1 MKKIL
6 YPVLLFFISINIFY
20 AQTDRKYDPVQ
31 FENLQYQWLHPVID
45 SSLIDKVFRIDSQN
59 DTIFYDGFS
68 TFYGTEL
75 YRVDP
80 VIYNGNVYIFEQL
93 WKGWGP
99 IGTFVQCIDI
109 KTGKTNWQTHFYNE
123 DNRKELSR
131 YAYINDQGQ
140 LEILGMKEL
149 KGSNCNNCY
158 RLIVRKYDPKTGALL
173 EKINVSESNQQ
184 AMNLYGIPFGLQM
197 AGSNFLFPYNTDSY
211 MYAFTIGNLAT
222 IILNDSC
229 QAIQKD
235 TVELENDYKLVFYAT
250 LYKTQS
256 NNFLYFQA
264 GQDTYPY
271 PKDSLYF
278 QYHYFDKNMNILKS
292 GELGGLL
299 TPTRESY
306 YYNVYRNDDYF
317 ILMGIDS
324 VLNTMDSSIYDMGTY
339 SMFDIEGDLIEQVSI
354 TDDDGNP
361 FDYGD
366 KNKIFGKATKLKY
379 DDGMLII
386 FSNVDKEGN
395 NYLNFIKTDG
405 QGHYQSKK
413 QIKLKGK
420 NHSLD
425 IIRSIQLENGD
436 FIISFL
442 DINNDLIEGGYNSF
456 ATVYALFSA
465 EDLGVTTFTDEA
477 DYGKNEFEIYPN
489 PTNGSITLN
498 SFKEKFNNV
507 IVYDINGK
515 KVYKTNIGLSNT
527 ALMNLTFLKN
537 GIYAIKILKDNKQ
550 LGIMKFVKGE

>member
-354 TDDDGNP
+354 TDDNGNP

-395 NYLNFIKTDG
+395 NYLNFIKT
-405 QGHYQSKK
+405 
-413 QIKLKGK
+413 
-420 NHSLD
+420 
-425 IIRSIQLENGD
+425 
-436 FIISFL
+436 
-442 DINNDLIEGGYNSF
+442 
-456 ATVYALFSA
+456 
-465 EDLGVTTFTDEA
+465 
-477 DYGKNEFEIYPN
+477 
-489 PTNGSITLN
+489 
-498 SFKEKFNNV
+498 
-507 IVYDINGK
+507 
-515 KVYKTNIGLSNT
+515 
-527 ALMNLTFLKN
+527 
-537 GIYAIKILKDNKQ
+537 
-550 LGIMKFVKGE
+550 